1 MLKKLV
7 VLILCILNNYVFLTS
22 IMAQLELARLVDET
36 LALDQLH
43 GGLLDAATRG
53 LLERME
59 RVLSR
64 PVDEAKTLQLL
75 NIVRG
80 LRGRLDL
87 KVAEQERK
95 HAAEMTESLVH
106 SSSGVQVSVSGSF
119 VAVPDGGAIAGA
131 AV

>member
-1 MLKKLV
+1 M
-7 VLILCILNNYVFLTS
+7 LILCIPKNYIFLTS
-22 IMAQLELARLVDET
+22 IMAQLELAKLVDET

-59 RVLSR
+59 RVLNR
-64 PVDEAKTLQLL
+64 PVDETKTLQLL

-95 HAAEMTESLVH
+95 RAAEVTESLVH

-119 VAVPDGGAIAGA
+119 VAVPDGGVA
-131 AV
+131 ADTAV